1 MSPPPPRPPLQPL
14 PIDEVLPQLLSALE
28 ARGSVLLKAPTGAGK
43 TTRVPSAL
51 LDRLPADRSVVLI
64 EPRRIA
70 ARATARRI
78 ARERGVELG
87 EEVGYRVRFDDRT
100 SARTRLFVET
110 EGVFLR
116 RLQRDPFLEGVDTV
130 VLDEFH
136 ERSLQADLAL
146 ALSRRVQSEA
156 REDLR
161 LVVMSA
167 TLETSALG
175 AFLPEAALVESE
187 GRLFPVEEHYL
198 STADRPRRDEP
209 LTRPL
214 ARAVRRA
221 LSEREGDV
229 LVFLPGVGEIRQ
241 LAGALASDPSL
252 REVDVLELYGDLAP
266 REQDRVFEPS
276 ARRKVVLATNIAE
289 TSLTIPGITAVVDSG
304 LARRLV
310 HDPALGLDRLELVPI
325 SRASARQRAGR
336 AGRTAPGSCYRMW
349 TAADERGRL
358 EEDVPEV
365 RRAELSGAALE
376 LACFGETR
384 LEEFPWFEA
393 PPSSSLATARALLVG
408 LGALEARDDASWRAT
423 DLGRRLNALPLA
435 PRLGRLLLEGAEAG
449 VAREAATCA
458 ALLSERPPFRR
469 RDPRGPLHTSPH
481 DSDWLDA
488 VYAIEEFERTGRTSS
503 SAGELL
509 AGPARG
515 VLRTRDQLL
524 RLVRDRRTLRD
535 VHERDE
541 ATLKALFTAFPD
553 RLARR
558 REPHGETAVL
568 VGGRG
573 VKLGRESGVR
583 EAELFVCVDLDAG
596 GTESL
601 VRRASRVDPAW
612 LDPAL
617 LEQGQVLEFD
627 ARQERVVATQVTSY
641 LGLAL
646 ESRPLPTPREPEV
659 AAVLHAAALRAP
671 ERALDLNEPEVSQWL
686 ARVACLR
693 EWREDLELP
702 SPEELQDRALE
713 SLCAER
719 TSFAELRKAPLF
731 AALEAGLAWE
741 LARELERL
749 APRRLE
755 VPSGSFITLTY
766 EPGRPPILAARI
778 QELFGLAETPR
789 VCRGEVPVLLHL
801 LAPNMR
807 PQQVTA
813 DLASFWN
820 TTYAEVRK
828 ELRRR
833 YPKHSWPEDPWTAEA
848 VRGARRR
855 RS

>member
-1 MSPPPPRPPLQPL
+1 MCPSPPRPSLPQL
-14 PIDEVLPQLLSALE
+14 PIDDVLPQLLAAVQATGSALL
-28 ARGSVLLKAPTGAGK
+28 RAPTGAGK

-51 LDRLPADRSVVLI
+51 LDQLPADRKVVML

-70 ARATARRI
+70 ARAAARRI
-78 ARERGVELG
+78 ASERGVELG
-87 EEVGYRVRFDDRT
+87 AEVGYRVRFDDRT
-100 SARTRLFVET
+100 SRHTRLVVET
-110 EGVFLR
+110 EGMFLR
-116 RLQRDPFLEGVDTV
+116 RLQADPFLEDIGAV

-136 ERSLQADLAL
+136 ERSLQADLSL
-146 ALSRRVQSEA
+146 ALTRHVQREA
-156 REDLR
+156 RDDLR

-167 TLETSALG
+167 TLETSALQ

-198 STADRPRRDEP
+198 TSADRPRREEP
-209 LTRPL
+209 LTRPMV
-214 ARAVRRA
+214 RAIRRA
-221 LSEREGDV
+221 LDEREGDV

-241 LAGALASDPSL
+241 LGAALASDAQL
-252 REVDVLELYGDLAP
+252 RGARVFELYGDLDP
-266 REQDRVFEPS
+266 REQDRVFEPCEQ
-276 ARRKVVLATNIAE
+276 RKVVLATNIAE

-310 HDPALGLDRLELVPI
+310 HDAALGLDRLELAPI

-349 TAADERGRL
+349 TAAEERGRL

-365 RRAELSGAALE
+365 RRSDLSSSALE
-376 LACFGETR
+376 LVCFGETE
-384 LEEFPWFEA
+384 LEQFPWFE
-393 PPSSSLATARALLVG
+393 PPPPAALAAAKSLLVG
-408 LGALEARDDASWRAT
+408 LGALEARDDTAWRAT
-423 DLGRRLNALPLA
+423 ALGRRLVALPLA
-435 PRLGRLLLEGAEAG
+435 PRLGRLLLEGAQRG

-458 ALLSERPPFRR
+458 ALLSERSPFRR
-469 RDPRGPLHTSPH
+469 RDPRGPAHTSPH

-488 VYAIEEFERTGRTSS
+488 VYALEEFERSGRTSS

-524 RLVRDRRTLRD
+524 RLVREERELRD
-535 VHERDE
+535 VAERDE
-541 ATLKALFTAFPD
+541 ATLRALFSAFPD

-558 REPHGETAVL
+558 REPHSESAVM

-573 VKLGRESGVR
+573 VRLGRESGVR

-596 GTESL
+596 GRESL
-601 VRRASRVDPAW
+601 VRRASRVDPEW

-617 LEQGQVLEFD
+617 VRHARALEFD
-627 ARQERVVATQVTSY
+627 PRSERVVASDVTSFQ
-641 LGLAL
+641 GLIL
-646 ESRPLPTPREPEV
+646 ESRTLPTPRDAEV
-659 AAVLHAAALRAP
+659 AAALSEAARRQP
-671 ERALDLNEPEVSQWL
+671 ERALDLANPEVSQLL

-693 EWREDLELP
+693 EWRPELGVP
-702 SPEELQDRALE
+702 SQDQLVEAALE
-713 SLCAER
+713 ALCVDR

-731 AALEAGLAWE
+731 GALEAALGWE
-741 LARELERL
+741 LGRELERW

-755 VPSGSFITLTY
+755 VPSGSQITLSY
-766 EPGRPPILAARI
+766 EPGRAPVLAARI

-789 VCRGEVPVLLHL
+789 VCGGEVPVLLHL

-807 PQQVTA
+807 PQQVTL

-820 TTYAEVRK
+820 STYAEVRK